1 MYKIKTRVYP
11 LIVTIIIWT
20 SIFQKN
26 NFMDLNKYNEGKKN
40 NNIQYN

>member
-20 SIFQKN
+20 SFFQEN
-26 NFMDLNKYNEGKKN
+26 NFMDFNKYNEGKKN